1 MIITLKDGEKKLFK
15 ELVKIEDGKFDETLL
30 RYASPYV
37 LGQLFFNRMQ
47 GVAFEKLS
55 KLNLLNKTNREF
67 RNSLRSAYEK
77 NVEKNESFYKCITII
92 SHILSTLDVK
102 AAMLKGAVLCSR
114 YPKGCRTSN
123 DIDLLVLSKDVTK
136 VGNALLG
143 VGFKQGNII
152 NGNFVAAS
160 RKEIIESKMMRG
172 ETVPYIKEVNLPS
185 MKYLEIDINFSLDY
199 KNGDEYIL
207 IDIIEAVDWI
217 DIDNI
222 KIPTLSKEDFFIH
235 LCAHLYKEATT
246 FAWIKMKRDMTLYKY
261 YDIYLLLKQLGKDE
275 LAIVLQRAK
284 KLGLDKVCAYCI
296 WEVIDFFELNDAYI
310 RGLVEKILSSD
321 SQFRYTVINPNE
333 NKILQ
338 YNTLDV
344 TQRFFMENR
353 IDDLIEVKTNER
365 T

>member
-1 MIITLKDGEKKLFK
+1 MKDGEKKLFK
-15 ELVKIEDGKFDETLL
+15 ELVKIENDKFDETLL
-30 RYASPYV
+30 SYASPYV

-67 RNSLRSAYEK
+67 RNSLRAAYEK
-77 NVEKNESFYKCITII
+77 NVEKNESFYKCIAMI
-92 SHILSTLDVK
+92 SHILSTVDVK

-136 VGNALLG
+136 VGNALLE

-185 MKYLEIDINFSLDY
+185 MKYLEIDVNFSLDY
-199 KNGDEYIL
+199 KNGDENLL
-207 IDIIEAVDWI
+207 IEIIDAVDWI
-217 DIDNI
+217 DIGNV

-246 FAWIKMKRDMTLYKY
+246 FAWIKMNRDMTLYKY
-261 YDIYLLLKQLGKDE
+261 YDIYLLLMQMEYDE
-275 LAIVLQRAK
+275 IVLILERAK
-284 KLGLDKVCAYCI
+284 KLGLEKVCAYCI
-296 WEVIDFFELNDAYI
+296 LEVVDFFEMENGSLKLQAQ
-310 RGLVEKILSSD
+310 RILSTD
-321 SQFRYTVINPNE
+321 TKFRLTVINPSE
-333 NKILQ
+333 NKKFL
-338 YNTLDV
+338 YNTVDV
-344 TQRFFMENR
+344 TERFFMENR
-353 IDDLIEVKTNER
+353 MNDLTEVGSNEKAENA
-365 T
+365 